1 MSVLNV
7 AMQEL
12 VEFVNSEIE
21 KRDWSMAELAR
32 RADLTRATV
41 GDVLGG
47 RTRPGLRWYI
57 GVARALGCS
66 VDHLLRLAGELPG
79 NVQPEGNLNADEAKL
94 VELFRQMPAGPAR
107 EYFLQMAQ
115 GWAKESRRG

>member
-1 MSVLNV
+1 MDL
-7 AMQEL
+7 L
-12 VEFVNSEIE
+12 TFVDDEIE
-21 KRDWSMAELAR
+21 SRGWTVTELAR
-32 RADLTRATV
+32 RAELAQPTV
-41 GDVLGG
+41 ADVLNGKK
-47 RTRPGLRWYI
+47 RPGLRWYI